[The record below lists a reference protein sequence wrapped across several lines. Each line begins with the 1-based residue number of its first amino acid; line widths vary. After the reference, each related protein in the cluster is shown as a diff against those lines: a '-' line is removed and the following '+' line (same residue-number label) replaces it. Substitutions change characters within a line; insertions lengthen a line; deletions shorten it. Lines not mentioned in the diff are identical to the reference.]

1 MKKKQTTIYR
11 IIEKGKREESCFI
24 EAKPFS
30 VTRTSK
36 VGGYNLYK
44 VAIFCQGG
52 INNKIESGVQTFGGH
67 ICGKFSFRIL
77 VNSCFNTFSH
87 KNIIE
92 GYIYFCM
99 MDLEYDGIYRFFQ
112 LSEIKLARKLSEF
125 NLVRKLILETYF
137 FKVKSFLKSYLF
149 STIFL
154 LNCNT

>member
-1 MKKKQTTIYR
+1 M
-11 IIEKGKREESCFI
+11 
-24 EAKPFS
+24 FS

-44 VAIFCQGG
+44 VVIFCQGG
-52 INNKIESGVQTFGGH
+52 INNILLCENESGVQTFGGH
-67 ICGKFSFRIL
+67 ICGTFSFRIL
-77 VNSCFNTFSH
+77 VNSCFNTLSH

-99 MDLEYDGIYRFFQ
+99 MDLEYDGIYRFFR

-137 FKVKSFLKSYLF
+137 FKVKSFSKSHCIFHDFSPHLLF
-149 STIFL
+149 YSYSVSY
-154 LNCNT
+154 